1 MLSLMTAN
9 IQVLMVC
16 LGNICRSPT
25 AHGVFNNRIK
35 NAGLAD
41 KIHVDCS
48 GTGNYHIGEKPD
60 RRSIETAA
68 QRGYDLSSFRARQV
82 QASDFGRFD
91 YILAMDNANLRDLQA
106 RCPQAYLS
114 KLQLFLDYA
123 GADCEA
129 VPDPYFSGAEGFDV
143 VLDLIED
150 ASDGLLAYIRDR
162 HFPDPV
168 GG

>member
-1 MLSLMTAN
+1 MTAK

-25 AHGVFNNRIK
+25 AHGVFKNRIE
-35 NAGLAD
+35 NADLAD
-41 KIHVDCS
+41 KIQVDCS

-60 RRSIETAA
+60 LRSIEAAA
-68 QRGYDLSSFRARQV
+68 QRGYDLDGFRARQV
-82 QASDFGRFD
+82 QASDFERFD
-91 YILAMDNANLRDLQA
+91 YILAMDTANLRDLQA

-123 GADCEA
+123 AADCEA
-129 VPDPYFSGAEGFDV
+129 VPDPYLRGPEGFDV

-150 ASDGLLAYIRDR
+150 ASDGLLSHICDR
-162 HFPDPV
+162 HFPDPSD
-168 GG
+168 G